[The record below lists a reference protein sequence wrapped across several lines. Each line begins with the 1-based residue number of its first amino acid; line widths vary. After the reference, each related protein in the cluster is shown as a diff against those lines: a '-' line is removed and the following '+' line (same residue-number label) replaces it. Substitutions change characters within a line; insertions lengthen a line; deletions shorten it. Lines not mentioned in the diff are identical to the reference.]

1 MFLYGQLK
9 SLRANQVVSLEDSL
23 SVKNIVLYSETKV
36 QLPKHM
42 TGSFNQLTIL
52 LDTKKQKP

>member
-23 SVKNIVLYSETKV
+23 SVKNIVLFSETKV

-42 TGSFNQLTIL
+42 TGSFNQ
-52 LDTKKQKP
+52 